1 MKLRLAVLAVSL
13 GALLLIVSCAATKVD
28 RLDPSQGMEASFAD
42 TMPAA
47 AEDVQ
52 VYKQTEAESLP
63 LIRKQQP
70 VYVEGLLQ
78 TKLQTKTAKD
88 SVKLLF
94 SLDNISDRELKLT
107 FGSGMRYDF
116 AVYDS
121 RDEEIYRWSND
132 KGFTQALIELKLK
145 PSDSIEFEEEW
156 NWTDNQGDAMP
167 NGIYTLRLSIAA
179 AVELPDDQALDP
191 AQLTAEADLIL
202 RR

>member
-1 MKLRLAVLAVSL
+1 MKLRLALLAVAL
-13 GALLLIVSCAATKVD
+13 GTLLLIVSCAAKKVD
-28 RLDPSQGMEASFAD
+28 QLDPSQGTQSSLAD
-42 TMPAA
+42 TAPAA

-70 VYVEGLLQ
+70 VYVQGLLQ
-78 TKLQTKTAKD
+78 TKLQTKMDKD

-94 SLDNISDRELKLT
+94 SLDNLSDRELKLT

-121 RDEEIYRWSND
+121 GDEEIYRWSND
-132 KGFTQALIELKLK
+132 KSFTQALIEMKLK

-156 NWTDNQGDAMP
+156 DWTDNQGDAVP

-179 AVELPDDQALDP
+179 AVELPDGQALDP
-191 AQLTAEADLIL
+191 AQLTAETDLIL